1 VKSEKSEEYKFIPI
15 EKLVKSPLNVRRV
28 LGDIKSLKKSIKVN
42 GLQEPLVVRPAP
54 GKEGFYEIIIGYRRY
69 VALKELVEEG
79 EERFRLVPCIV
90 RDLSDVE
97 AARLSLEENLAR
109 QELTPE
115 ELADGIKLLLNL
127 GMTIEQIADML
138 SISLMEAKI
147 LAEGVSIIKELGL
160 EVEKKA
166 GRGREIVVKKTI
178 EEKAPEVVP
187 ELKEVKKKEIVE
199 VKPKEE
205 KKPLVKEEKKI
216 VREEKVEEER
226 GIEEEIEEMKKKIP
240 FSHLLIIYGVVD
252 FMERKGVIKENER
265 NIVLRDILKVV
276 TEHAL
281 RQVELRKMCS
291 RIRQY
296 IRVNKDYRRA
306 IEDFLRERYSTVE
319 LKIRV
324 PYSIYV
330 ELEER
335 AKSENKSVDDVI
347 VEMLSKVL
355 K

>member
-205 KKPLVKEEKKI
+205 K
-216 VREEKVEEER
+216 
-226 GIEEEIEEMKKKIP
+226 
-240 FSHLLIIYGVVD
+240 
-252 FMERKGVIKENER
+252 
-265 NIVLRDILKVV
+265 
-276 TEHAL
+276 
-281 RQVELRKMCS
+281 
-291 RIRQY
+291 
-296 IRVNKDYRRA
+296 
-306 IEDFLRERYSTVE
+306 
-319 LKIRV
+319 
-324 PYSIYV
+324 
-330 ELEER
+330 
-335 AKSENKSVDDVI
+335 
-347 VEMLSKVL
+347 
-355 K
+355 